1 MTVSDNEYIRWT
13 NYEKI
18 NKGSC
23 LPFSENLFLAG
34 RDLHQYKV
42 DSHTINLYIKIVHI

>member
-1 MTVSDNEYIRWT
+1 MSDNEYIRWT

-34 RDLHQYKV
+34 GIF
-42 DSHTINLYIKIVHI
+42 INIGLTAIL